1 MTGGVRLLLD
11 RTAATSRSTFRAPA
25 AASSTCWATCAS
37 PAMAATGAFLRS
49 STWLGT
55 CCASAQAPQCGHSSR
70 SDAVLQHGRGAVIST
85 LRGRTRLT
93 STSSSS
99 AAVTI
104 IPSAEGLPRRSI
116 LARRRMIA
124 APERNPWLLRRRIRP
139 EVDQQREG
147 ARAVHIQRWRRA
159 LTFPKP
165 FRLRDAAAGRNQ
177 PRGCDACAD
186 TSAPAG
192 RLRHERDVD
201 RSAQAEAV
209 RHRAPVSARDGTL
222 VVRMGEQ
229 RLRGTG
235 DVVPWRSLSAGAQRT
250 GVPVKGSGPTPS
262 CAANPRRAP
271 PAPPWRD
278 QHGRR
283 RHERRC
289 RPMPRPQPRVRW

>member
-1 MTGGVRLLLD
+1 
-11 RTAATSRSTFRAPA
+11 
-25 AASSTCWATCAS
+25 
-37 PAMAATGAFLRS
+37 
-49 STWLGT
+49 
-55 CCASAQAPQCGHSSR
+55 
-70 SDAVLQHGRGAVIST
+70 
-85 LRGRTRLT
+85 
-93 STSSSS
+93 
-99 AAVTI
+99 
-104 IPSAEGLPRRSI
+104 
-116 LARRRMIA
+116 
-124 APERNPWLLRRRIRP
+124 
-139 EVDQQREG
+139 
-147 ARAVHIQRWRRA
+147 
-159 LTFPKP
+159 
-165 FRLRDAAAGRNQ
+165 
-177 PRGCDACAD
+177 
-186 TSAPAG
+186 
-192 RLRHERDVD
+192 VD